1 MDEFKKMHDQIRLSI
16 GDSVYFQDEILHAAA
31 HRKIILPLVLTRLS
45 DEETEKT
52 TLYIP
57 NICF

>member
-1 MDEFKKMHDQIRLSI
+1 MHDQIRLSI
-16 GDSVYFQDEILHAAA
+16 GDPVYFQDEILHAAA